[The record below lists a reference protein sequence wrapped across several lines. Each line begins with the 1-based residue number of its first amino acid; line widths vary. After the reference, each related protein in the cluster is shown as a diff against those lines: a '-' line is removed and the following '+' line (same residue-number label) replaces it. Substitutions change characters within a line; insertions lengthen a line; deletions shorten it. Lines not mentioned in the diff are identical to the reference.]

1 MKYIRK
7 EEEKKIL
14 LSTYLTELEKVL
26 KTDHIPQD
34 EKDYACLKHLI
45 ALFGDIELEES
56 LIKEFIRFFSRFGER
71 YSVLSDDD
79 TFKGLLEI
87 KREYPFL
94 STEAISDL
102 GFHYIKDLFDTYSL
116 DKELKV
122 FFDVFGIDDIAF
134 TKYLEFVDKLGEVHQ
149 KKYDR
154 DAEEIEYL
162 EEEYGKG
169 LKEFLQFKIRFSH
182 MSKDKLL
189 ECLPEKELIKEDEET
204 LFDFATRSR
213 IHFGVCYPKSYSLII
228 AMSKDGDLSSEDEEL
243 SYYSSFGKEVKV
255 PFTKTE
261 FIESV
266 KKRKD
271 KKLEKKL

>member
-7 EEEKKIL
+7 EEEKKVL
-14 LSTYLTELEKVL
+14 LSTYLIELEKVL

-45 ALFGDIELEES
+45 SLFGDIELEES
-56 LIKEFIRFFSRFGER
+56 LIKELIRLFSRFGGR

-122 FFDVFGIDDIAF
+122 FFDAFGIDDIAF

-228 AMSKDGDLSSEDEEL
+228 AMSKDGDLSFEDEEL

>member
-1 MKYIRK
+1 MKFIK
-7 EEEKKIL
+7 EDQEEKVL
-14 LSTYLTELEKVL
+14 LSTYLKGMEQVL
-26 KTDHIPQD
+26 DGVHTPQD
-34 EKDYACLKHLI
+34 EYDYSYLQRI
-45 ALFGDIELEES
+45 ISVFGDIELERS
-56 LIKEFIRFFSRFGER
+56 LVQEFIRFFSRFGGR

-94 STEAISDL
+94 STKAISEL
-102 GFHYIKDLFDTYSL
+102 GLYYIKDLFDEYSL
-116 DKELKV
+116 DKVLGD
-122 FFDVFGIDDIAF
+122 FFDSYGKDDLAF
-134 TKYLEFVDKLGEVHQ
+134 RKYLEFVDKMGEEHQ

-189 ECLPEKELIKEDEET
+189 ECLPEKDLIKEDEET

-228 AMSKDGDLSSEDEEL
+228 AMSKDGELSSEDEEF

>member
-1 MKYIRK
+1 MKFIK
-7 EEEKKIL
+7 EDQEEKVL
-14 LSTYLTELEKVL
+14 LSTYLKGMEQVL
-26 KTDHIPQD
+26 DGVHTPQD
-34 EKDYACLKHLI
+34 EYDYSYLQRI
-45 ALFGDIELEES
+45 ISVFGDIELERS
-56 LIKEFIRFFSRFGER
+56 LVQEFIRFFSRFGGR

-94 STEAISDL
+94 STKAISEL
-102 GFHYIKDLFDTYSL
+102 GLYYIKDLFDEYSL
-116 DKELKV
+116 DKVLGDFLDSYGREDL
-122 FFDVFGIDDIAF
+122 AF
-134 TKYLEFVDKLGEVHQ
+134 RKYLEFVDKMGEEHQ

-189 ECLPEKELIKEDEET
+189 ECLPEKDLIKEDEET

-228 AMSKDGDLSSEDEEL
+228 SMSKDSELSSEDEEF
-243 SYYSSFGKEVKV
+243 SYYSSFGKEVLV

-266 KKRKD
+266 KKRKE

>member
-1 MKYIRK
+1 MKYIK
-7 EEEKKIL
+7 EDQEEKVL
-14 LSTYLTELEKVL
+14 LSTYLKGMEQVL
-26 KTDHIPQD
+26 DGVHMPQD
-34 EKDYACLKHLI
+34 EYDYSYLQRI
-45 ALFGDIELEES
+45 ISVFGDIELERS
-56 LIKEFIRFFSRFGER
+56 LVQEFIRFFSRFGGR
-71 YSVLSDDD
+71 YSVMSDSD
-79 TFKGLLEI
+79 TLKGLLDI
-87 KREYPFL
+87 KRKYPFL
-94 STEAISDL
+94 STKAISEL
-102 GFHYIKDLFDTYSL
+102 GLYYIKDLFDEYSL
-116 DKELKV
+116 DKVLGD
-122 FFDVFGIDDIAF
+122 FFDSYGKDDLAF
-134 TKYLEFVDKLGEVHQ
+134 SKYLEFVDKMGEEHQ
-149 KKYDR
+149 KKYDEA
-154 DAEEIEYL
+154 AEEIEYL

-189 ECLPEKELIKEDEET
+189 ECLPEKDLIKEDEET

-228 AMSKDGDLSSEDEEL
+228 AMSKDSELSSEDEEF

-266 KKRKD
+266 KKRKE

>member
-1 MKYIRK
+1 MKYIK
-7 EEEKKIL
+7 EDQEEKVL
-14 LSTYLTELEKVL
+14 LSTYLKGMEQVL
-26 KTDHIPQD
+26 DGVHMPQD
-34 EKDYACLKHLI
+34 EYDYSYLQRI
-45 ALFGDIELEES
+45 ISVFGDIELERS
-56 LIKEFIRFFSRFGER
+56 LVQEFIRFFSRFGGR
-71 YSVLSDDD
+71 YSVMSDSD
-79 TFKGLLEI
+79 TLKGLLDI
-87 KREYPFL
+87 KRKYPFL
-94 STEAISDL
+94 STKAISEL
-102 GFHYIKDLFDTYSL
+102 GLYYIKDLFDEYSL
-116 DKELKV
+116 DKVLGE
-122 FFDVFGIDDIAF
+122 FFDSYGKDDLAF
-134 TKYLEFVDKLGEVHQ
+134 SKYLEFVDKMGAEHQ

-182 MSKDKLL
+182 VPKDKLL
-189 ECLPEKELIKEDEET
+189 ECLPEKDLIKEDEET

-228 AMSKDGDLSSEDEEL
+228 AMSKDGELSSEDEEF

-266 KKRKD
+266 KKRKE